1 MKIIAVGGVPG
12 TGKTTIVQKIINRVE
27 DWEVAKPA
35 DLLDSIYSPALN
47 LYVLGKYQPWY
58 EGEGYAQ
65 GTDRLS
71 MAVQPK
77 AIEFLQTCKS
87 NILFEGDRLFTQGF
101 LEACSAF
108 GDLSIFLLNSDK
120 TVLSERYEAR
130 GSEQSEQFIRSRVT
144 KYSNLGTNFELMPLI
159 EDYPNNNLEEQK
171 IVLDKIAE
179 ML

>member
-1 MKIIAVGGVPG
+1 MKIIAIGGVPG
-12 TGKTTIVQKIINRVE
+12 TGKTTVMRELLKRVE
-27 DWEVAKPA
+27 DWKQRKPA
-35 DLLDSIYSPALN
+35 DLLDSIYSEGLN

-101 LEACSAF
+101 LEACSAV

-120 TVLSERYEAR
+120 ATLQERYAAR
-130 GSEQSEQFIRSRVT
+130 GSQQSEQFIRSRET
-144 KYSNLGTNFELMPLI
+144 KYKNLGTNFELMPLI
-159 EDYPNNNLEEQK
+159 EDCPNNNLEDQK
-171 IVLDKIAE
+171 KILDKIAE